1 MKALPSFAMQFR
13 AQQWLILIV
22 AVICV
27 GITASLGAW
36 QLRRAAFKEELTAQ
50 ISQRNTLPA
59 LENNAFN
66 ASNFIAASRDDDSWL
81 QRRATL
87 SGRWLLEHT
96 VFLDNR
102 AMQISGSQRVG
113 FYVVTPLALAS
124 DGATANRVIWVQRGW
139 VQRDFQDRSKLP
151 ALDETQGLVT
161 VQGRLIAHVSRAYE
175 MQVNAKKTDSG
186 AGADGSKPASTAP
199 SSGAGPSR
207 IWQNLPVVNFESKA
221 LLPMALL
228 QTEPESEING
238 QSQGFVRVDKLKRD
252 WPAADTGV
260 AKHYGY
266 AFQWFA
272 LSALLVTLYVWFQI
286 ISPIRKRRKSEE
298 HRV

>member
-1 MKALPSFAMQFR
+1 VKALPSFAMQFR
-13 AQQWLILIV
+13 AQQWLILIA

-59 LENNAFN
+59 LENSAFN
-66 ASNFIAASRDDDSWL
+66 ASNFIAASRNDDSWL

-87 SGRWLLEHT
+87 SGRWLYENT

-124 DGATANRVIWVQRGW
+124 DGTTANRVIWVQRGW

-151 ALDETQGLVT
+151 ALDETQGLIT

-175 MQVNAKKTDSG
+175 MQVNAKKTELEPVQM
-186 AGADGSKPASTAP
+186 A
-199 SSGAGPSR
+199 
-207 IWQNLPVVNFESKA
+207 QNLQAQRPH
-221 LLPMALL
+221 
-228 QTEPESEING
+228 QG
-238 QSQGFVRVDKLKRD
+238 QGLRVFGKIYL
-252 WPAADTGV
+252 W
-260 AKHYGY
+260 
-266 AFQWFA
+266 
-272 LSALLVTLYVWFQI
+272 
-286 ISPIRKRRKSEE
+286 
-298 HRV
+298 